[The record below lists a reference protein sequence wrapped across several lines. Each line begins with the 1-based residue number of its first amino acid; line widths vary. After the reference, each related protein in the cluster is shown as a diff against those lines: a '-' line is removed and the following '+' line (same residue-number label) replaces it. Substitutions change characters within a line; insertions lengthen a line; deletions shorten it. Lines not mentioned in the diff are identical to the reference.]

1 MRMFDIVIIK
11 DEIEIMKDLE
21 VEMRDIIRVENFIKL
36 ENYGKISVEKNEYC
50 IDNNI
55 DL

>member
-1 MRMFDIVIIK
+1 MFDIVIVK
-11 DEIEIMKDLE
+11 NEIEIMKDLE
-21 VEMRDIIRVENFIKL
+21 VEVKDIIRVENFIKL
-36 ENYGKISVEKNEYC
+36 ENYGKILVEKNECC